1 MMNDEDHPQTQRHGV
16 SVSEFRRRLAAGLGH
31 LEVRDEWVCI
41 HRKGMEPVYLV
52 SEADMKLI
60 WKTSDEFYGGG
71 RDADGFLKGRGL
83 WHWIREGFRADR
95 DGG

>member
-16 SVSEFRRRLAAGLGH
+16 SVSEFRRRLAH
-31 LEVRDEWVCI
+31 YISVVRYGDDWVCI

-60 WKTSDEFYGGG
+60 
-71 RDADGFLKGRGL
+71 
-83 WHWIREGFRADR
+83 
-95 DGG
+95 

>member
-1 MMNDEDHPQTQRHGV
+1 MDEEERSQTIRHGV
-16 SVSEFRRRLAAGLGH
+16 TVSEFRRRLAHYVAL
-31 LEVRDEWVCI
+31 VRYGDDWVCI

-60 WKTSDEFYGGG
+60 WDTSDEFYGGG

-83 WHWIREGFRADR
+83 WHWICEGFRRDR
-95 DGG
+95 AGR